1 MSFSLLN
8 LLLHEEDL
16 PTSALDALRRA
27 TSAPTADR
35 PRHLH
40 AAAQALYQDAQLDCD
55 DAREL
60 VGLYDALPAR

>member
-16 PTSALDALRRA
+16 PASALEALRRA
-27 TSAPTADR
+27 TSAPTTER
-35 PRHLH
+35 PRHLQ
-40 AAAQALYQDAQLDCD
+40 AAAQALYEDAQLDCD

-60 VGLYDALPAR
+60 VGLYDIWPVP

>member
-16 PTSALDALRRA
+16 PTSALEALRRA
-27 TSAPTADR
+27 TAAPTADR

-40 AAAQALYQDAQLDCD
+40 AAARALFEDAQLDCE

-60 VGLYDALPAR
+60 VGLPDMVR

>member
-16 PTSALDALRRA
+16 PASALDALRRA
-27 TSAPTADR
+27 TSAPTDER
-35 PRHLH
+35 SRHLQ
-40 AAAQALYQDAQLDCD
+40 AAAKALFHDAQLDCD

-60 VGLYDALPAR
+60 VGLYDIVPAR

>member
-16 PTSALDALRRA
+16 PASALDALRRA
-27 TSAPTADR
+27 TSAPTDER

-40 AAAQALYQDAQLDCD
+40 AAARALSHDAQLDCD
-55 DAREL
+55 DALEL
-60 VGLYDALPAR
+60 VGLSDLVPAR